1 MVRGEWGSQ
10 KGESTGLASDFQER
24 DFQNNLIKMLQ
35 NASLLEDLILE
46 TAPTNPSQ
54 KLLK

>member
-1 MVRGEWGSQ
+1 MVGGEWGSQ